1 MLANKRIG
9 ISLAAADRLLEN
21 ASDELDRARLLASR
35 SSEAG
40 AWLHALPVS
49 SLGLRLDDDSLRVA
63 VGLRLGTPLCSP
75 HQCQCCGE
83 EVDVMGRH
91 GLSCRRSEGRHHR
104 HAAMNDIIHR
114 ALTSAHVPA
123 RLKPPGLMRSDG
135 KRPDGASI
143 VPWKSGK
150 LLVWDATCAD
160 TFAPSY
166 RSFAAHAVGEV
177 TARSEALKQIKYSE
191 LSHTHEFV
199 PVAIETSG
207 VFGES
212 TYRFVKELGRRLR
225 QHTGEVKSTTYLIQR
240 LSIAVQRGNAI
251 SILGSSKTRQNCNF

>member
-1 MLANKRIG
+1 MVTCPPSVILG
-9 ISLAAADRLLEN
+9 T
-21 ASDELDRARLLASR
+21 
-35 SSEAG
+35 EAI
-40 AWLHALPVS
+40 
-49 SLGLRLDDDSLRVA
+49 DDDSLRVA

-123 RLKPPGLMRSDG
+123 RLEPPGLMRSDG
-135 KRPDGASI
+135 KCPDGASI

-177 TARSEALKQIKYSE
+177 AARSEALKQSKYTE

-207 VFGES
+207 VFGER
-212 TYRFVKELGRRLR
+212 TMAL
-225 QHTGEVKSTTYLIQR
+225 
-240 LSIAVQRGNAI
+240 
-251 SILGSSKTRQNCNF
+251 